1 LSFFRTSF
9 FMAIV
14 SVLVIT
20 GYAFDV
26 LDYDC
31 HGEQQEQTTHGHAPS
46 GKDAPAEKGNC
57 QCLCH
62 QIFTIQ
68 MTAPVCVLCDAPR
81 NVDYLVLRDEFP
93 PDAVPLGIDHPPQ
106 IA

>member
-1 LSFFRTSF
+1 
-9 FMAIV
+9 MAIV

-31 HGEQQEQTTHGHAPS
+31 HGENQEQTTHGKAPS

-68 MTAPVCVLCDAPR
+68 MSAPACIPCDAPR
-81 NVDYLVLRDEFP
+81 NADYSVQRDEFP
-93 PDAVPLGIDHPPQ
+93 PDAVPLGIEHPPQ

>member
-1 LSFFRTSF
+1 
-9 FMAIV
+9 MAIV
-14 SVLVIT
+14 SLFVLT

-31 HGEQQEQTTHGHAPS
+31 HGEQQEQTTQSHS
-46 GKDAPAEKGNC
+46 GKDAPADKDGC

-68 MTAPVCVLCDAPR
+68 MTAPVCVPCDAPR
-81 NVDYLVLRDEFP
+81 NLDYLALRDEIP